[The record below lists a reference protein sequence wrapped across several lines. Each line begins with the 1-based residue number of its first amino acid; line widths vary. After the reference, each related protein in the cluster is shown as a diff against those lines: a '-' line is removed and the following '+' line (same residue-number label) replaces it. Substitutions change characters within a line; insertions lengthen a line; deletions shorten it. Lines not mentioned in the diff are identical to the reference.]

1 VPGRL
6 ARLFAAALLVGACS
20 GPAASASPGS
30 SPLPAVLSIESRGGP
45 PIQVLAGSTV
55 LAEVA
60 CGQTATV
67 APDGAVIPPLP
78 WNLVVRTES
87 DRTILVTG
95 TVSRLPEW
103 LVLIGSDAILG
114 GVPVAGPSGP
124 PCPS

>member
-1 VPGRL
+1 MPGRL
-6 ARLFAAALLVGACS
+6 ARLIAAALLVGACS
-20 GPAASASPGS
+20 GPPASASEATS
-30 SPLPAVLSIESRGGP
+30 LLPAVLSIESRGGP

-60 CGQTATV
+60 CGQSLSV
-67 APDGAVIPPLP
+67 APDGADIPPLP

-95 TVSRLPEW
+95 TISQLPEW

-114 GVPVAGPSGP
+114 EVPVAGPSGP